1 MDITLAVA
9 TGFVYWEATHVFW
22 KGYQCVLWE
31 GEELETKSM
40 WTKYLC
46 DNGVSSFLRY
56 NHSKH
61 RSRRRHWRK
70 INWEVSL
77 SQYSFRGWLWLVRDN
92 LEECIGFLISHWNV
106 SNVLAKYAT
115 PSWESDDR
123 SRCFVLYS
131 MNSELSWSD
140 SPELGCSHFSFS
152 CTFRIHVPLCVW
164 SYGRSTAKRR
174 LFSCSF
180 TGTKDE
186 NLMFLLLVC
195 YRYHFTYRYTH
206 GWDIPAVAQKIH
218 KQNSGRIGL

>member
-1 MDITLAVA
+1 MESITLFFQRLV
-9 TGFVYWEATHVFW
+9 
-22 KGYQCVLWE
+22 
-31 GEELETKSM
+31 
-40 WTKYLC
+40 
-46 DNGVSSFLRY
+46 
-56 NHSKH
+56 
-61 RSRRRHWRK
+61 
-70 INWEVSL
+70 
-77 SQYSFRGWLWLVRDN
+77 VRDN

-140 SPELGCSHFSFS
+140 SPELGCSHSLVLDTRS
-152 CTFRIHVPLCVW
+152 AVCVW
-164 SYGRSTAKRR
+164 SCGRSTAKRR

-218 KQNSGRIGL
+218 KQNSGRIGLHSVIAVVCLISEYSKEYLWCSWNNIHSNIGSESYFNIRPSDNYLY

>member
-1 MDITLAVA
+1 MESITLFFQRLV
-9 TGFVYWEATHVFW
+9 
-22 KGYQCVLWE
+22 
-31 GEELETKSM
+31 
-40 WTKYLC
+40 
-46 DNGVSSFLRY
+46 
-56 NHSKH
+56 
-61 RSRRRHWRK
+61 
-70 INWEVSL
+70 
-77 SQYSFRGWLWLVRDN
+77 VRDN

-164 SYGRSTAKRR
+164 SCGRSTAKRR